1 MRLYKGLQFAG
12 MLCICSTVLMAH
24 PFTAQADTAVQSS
37 DRVMAEINQ
46 DNVSIYQDQNEKSD
60 VVAQLSK
67 GSSYNVLEDGSHG
80 WVKVSTG
87 DKTGYLELNGNATL
101 AKATPAPAPTV
112 TVDPSA
118 ALRQQV
124 VDYALQLVGG
134 RYRYGGTDP
143 RTGVDCSGFTRLVLQ
158 NAAGVSL
165 SRSSGSQAA
174 QGKSVSAAQIQPGD
188 LVFYGNGR
196 HINHVALYIGNGQI
210 VHASTERTGIKVS
223 DWLYRSPI
231 KIVSVLG

>member
-24 PFTAQADTAVQSS
+24 PFAAQADTAVQPS
-37 DRVMAEINQ
+37 DRVVAEINQ
-46 DNVSIYQDQNEKSD
+46 DHVSLYQDQNEKSD

-87 DKTGYLELNGNATL
+87 DKTGYLEVDGNATL
-101 AKATPAPAPTV
+101 AKAAPPTV
-112 TVDPSA
+112 MVDPSA

-124 VDYALQLVGG
+124 VNYALQLVGG
-134 RYRYGGTDP
+134 RYRYGGNDP

-158 NAAGVSL
+158 NAAGVSM

-196 HINHVALYIGNGQI
+196 RINHVALYIGNGQI

-223 DWLYRSPI
+223 NWLYRSPI